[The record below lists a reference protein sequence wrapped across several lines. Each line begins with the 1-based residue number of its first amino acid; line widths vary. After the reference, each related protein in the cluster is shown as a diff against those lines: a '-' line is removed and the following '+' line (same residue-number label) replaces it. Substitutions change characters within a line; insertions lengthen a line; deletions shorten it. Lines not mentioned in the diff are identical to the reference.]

1 MNTAFNIKATEG
13 ACTAKTCADMLIIFQ
28 ILSVM
33 AACIYGMTTIGKII
47 ISLRSVLPQDKGL
60 ALAMEVMFLGFFAY
74 IPVHLAYD
82 VVTSKLKNF
91 NFNNKN

>member
-1 MNTAFNIKATEG
+1 MNAAFNIKATEG
-13 ACTAKTCADMLIIFQ
+13 ACTAKTCENMLIVFQ
-28 ILSVM
+28 TLSVM
-33 AACIYGMTTIGKII
+33 TACIYGMTNIGKII

-82 VVTSKLKNF
+82 VVTRKLKVSF
-91 NFNNKN
+91 N